1 MSQPACTALYQEM
14 HAKLASRCPD
24 VDALTIEADGGA
36 ARGNRYRF
44 PTRQVGDE
52 IPGVTISEIFL
63 PGFEDM

>member
-1 MSQPACTALYQEM
+1 M

-24 VDALTIEADGGA
+24 GDALTIEADGGA